1 MDTGFYEKKICGEYK
16 EKFSLFCDT
25 LLEYNEKVNL
35 TAIRDKKD
43 VFEKHFL
50 DSVLGESYIDKSSS
64 VCEIGSGG
72 GFPSLPLKIIRED
85 LSFTLFESVKKKCE
99 YLRYAVDKL
108 ELNCVKVCNERA
120 ENAARKP
127 EYREKFDCA
136 VARAVA
142 RLNVLCEYCMPFVK
156 VGGVFVAYKGE
167 SEEEIKEAGKAISV
181 LGGKIEKTEHFSLP
195 SGDKRTL
202 IIIKKISSTPSK
214 YPRGQG
220 KERKSPIK

>member
-1 MDTGFYEKKICGEYK
+1 MDIRPYEDKVYK
-16 EKFSLFCDT
+16 ECRESFSILCNT

-35 TAIRDKKD
+35 TALREKNV

-50 DSVLGESYIDKSSS
+50 DSVIGEAFFRKGAS

-72 GFPSLPLKIIRED
+72 GFPSLPLKIVRKD
-85 LSFTLFESVKKKCE
+85 LSFTLFESVGKKCE
-99 YLRYAVDKL
+99 YLKYAVDKL
-108 ELNCVKVCNERA
+108 GLNCVKVCNERA
-120 ENAARKP
+120 EEAARKP

-136 VARAVA
+136 TARAVA

-156 VGGVFVAYKGE
+156 IGGAFVAYKGDC
-167 SEEEIKEAGKAISV
+167 EEETKEAEKAISV
-181 LGGKIEKTEHFSLP
+181 LGGRIENVEKFSLP
-195 SGDKRTL
+195 SGDERTL
-202 IIIKKISSTPSK
+202 IVIKKVSHTPPK